1 MKKELCEQILT
12 ECEQVAQK
20 MGGDLYATMRKAS
33 KVVERWKPFYLAA
46 QKVWEHS
53 ENRDDAIVYLLALP
67 DPKPTEL
74 EAFLVFVRT
83 VPFILRGAFQD
94 LAKGLPPSPGGRPH
108 ELRLDQSR
116 EVCKQIGYLYGEG
129 VTRADAKSRMAQRY
143 GVSLSTIQRAWNKRA
158 KFSSESHAADN
169 ETTS

>member
-1 MKKELCEQILT
+1 MKKELCVQILT

-53 ENRDDAIVYLLALP
+53 ENRDDAIVCLLALP
-67 DPKPTEL
+67 DPTPTEM
-74 EAFLVFVRT
+74 EAFRAFVRT

-108 ELRLDQSR
+108 ELSLDQRR

-129 VTRADAKSRMAQRY
+129 VTLADAKSRMAQRY

-158 KFSSESHAADN
+158 ISSESHAADN